1 MGGILPVSGFEF
13 LPLLFAEGTLIM
25 LASRLSAIKPSPTIA
40 VSNMAAEMKAAGSD
54 VIGLGAGEPDFDT
67 PDHVKEAAIKAIKD
81 GKTKYTAVDG
91 IAELK
96 DAIVDKFA
104 RENNITCSRDMVT
117 VGTGGK
123 QILYNAL
130 MATMDAGDEVLIPAP
145 YWVSYPDMVLLAG
158 GTPVTVACPEEDG
171 FKLTPSAL
179 QAAITPKTKW
189 LILNSPS
196 NPTGA
201 AYTGDDLR
209 ALAEVL
215 RGQPHVHVM
224 VDDMYEHLVYD
235 GFKFA
240 TMAEIAPDLQDRIL
254 TINGVS
260 KAYCMTGWRI
270 GYATGPQAL
279 IKAMAKIQSQSTS
292 NPNSIA
298 QWAAVAALNGPLDF
312 MADNLVHFAARRQ
325 LVTSSLNQIEGLR
338 CFIPEG
344 AFYVYPS
351 CEGLLG
357 RKTPEGKVIENDSD
371 FVSYLL
377 ASQGVAAVQGAA
389 FGLEP
394 YFRISYATSTEALED
409 AMARIAKA
417 CNQLG

>member
-1 MGGILPVSGFEF
+1 
-13 LPLLFAEGTLIM
+13 M

-40 VSNMAAEMKAAGSD
+40 VSNMAAEMKAAGKD

-91 IAELK
+91 IVELK
-96 DAIVDKFA
+96 QAIVDKFA
-104 RENNITCSRDMVT
+104 RENNITCTRDMVT

-130 MATMDAGDEVLIPAP
+130 MATLDAGDEVLIPAP
-145 YWVSYPDMVLLAG
+145 YWVSYPDMVLLSG
-158 GTPVTVACPEEDG
+158 GTPVTVSCPEQDG
-171 FKLTPSAL
+171 FKLTPAAL
-179 QAAITPKTKW
+179 EAAITPKTKW

-201 AYTGDDLR
+201 AYSGDDLR

-215 RGQPHVHVM
+215 RRYSHVYVM

-240 TMAEIAPDLQDRIL
+240 TMAEIAPDLQERIL

-270 GYATGPQAL
+270 GYATGPQPL

-325 LVTSSLNQIEGLR
+325 LVSSSLNQIEGLR

-357 RKTPEGKVIENDSD
+357 RKTPDGKILENDGD

-377 ASQGVAAVQGAA
+377 SSQGVAAVQGAA

-394 YFRISYATSTEALED
+394 YFRISYATSTQALED

-417 CNQLG
+417 CNQLD